1 MCWQWTHSSELC
13 VHFWDWLT
21 RVVCFLTRKLRFFF
35 FLNTHLCCLKCRFD
49 SSQDL
54 TARLL
59 SRGQAEQTETP
70 LEKRSALPIFTQED
84 VTSHRTLEDGVWV
97 TYKGG
102 VYDITEFVAMHPGG
116 DKILLAAGGALEPFW
131 SLYAV
136 HNQEHVLEILSEY
149 KVGEELSPQTNWEII
164 ISLCLHLFWA
174 TKNGLCPTGICGNVW
189 FHVDDNNNPKI

>member
-1 MCWQWTHSSELC
+1 MFKEVAAHVLTVNRQVGAVCALLRL
-13 VHFWDWLT
+13 DWLFVF
-21 RVVCFLTRKLRFFF
+21 RPENPDYY
-35 FLNTHLCCLKCRFD
+35 FLNTRLCCLKCRFD
-49 SSQDL
+49 NSQDL

-59 SRGQAEQTETP
+59 SRVQAEQSETP
-70 LEKRSALPIFTQED
+70 LEKRSALPIFTQQD

-149 KVGEELSPQTNWEII
+149 KVGE
-164 ISLCLHLFWA
+164 
-174 TKNGLCPTGICGNVW
+174 
-189 FHVDDNNNPKI
+189 

>member
-1 MCWQWTHSSELC
+1 MEVGAHVLTLVCTFEIDWPELF
-13 VHFWDWLT
+13 VFRLENK
-21 RVVCFLTRKLRFFF
+21 VVV
-35 FLNTHLCCLKCRFD
+35 FLNTHLFCLKCRFD

-59 SRGQAEQTETP
+59 SRAQAEQTETS

-149 KVGEELSPQTNWEII
+149 KVGEELSPQTNWELI
-164 ISLCLHLFWA
+164 ISLMFTDVFGHKKWHLW
-174 TKNGLCPTGICGNVW
+174 
-189 FHVDDNNNPKI
+189 

>member
-1 MCWQWTHSSELC
+1 M
-13 VHFWDWLT
+13 
-21 RVVCFLTRKLRFFF
+21 
-35 FLNTHLCCLKCRFD
+35 
-49 SSQDL
+49 QDL

-59 SRGQAEQTETP
+59 SRAQAEQTETP

-84 VTSHRTLEDGVWV
+84 VTSHRTLQDGVWV

-149 KVGEELSPQTNWEII
+149 KVGEEISPQTNGEII
-164 ISLCLHLFWA
+164 ISLMLTYVFGQEKMASVPQASVGMFDFMLM
-174 TKNGLCPTGICGNVW
+174 TTTLKYS
-189 FHVDDNNNPKI
+189 